1 MARNTG
7 YTMLKV
13 RKSPHLWID
22 HRSYHQNP
30 RYFGRKN
37 CGTTG
42 MTKRPGPGGAQAAG
56 VSQLE
61 GGRGMVPAP
70 CFFSAEKN
78 EGLLLD
84 QGTWK

>member
-1 MARNTG
+1 
-7 YTMLKV
+7 
-13 RKSPHLWID
+13 
-22 HRSYHQNP
+22 
-30 RYFGRKN
+30 
-37 CGTTG
+37 

-70 CFFSAEKN
+70 CFFFSAEKN